1 MHAGSVPNVNL
12 SQLHGLLFQ
21 SAFADR
27 INSQLYVKL
36 SGANLMATSKSATES
51 SVESSDIAR
60 TVSTYAPVY
69 RPCNG
74 LLTHCGYM
82 WMS

>member
-1 MHAGSVPNVNL
+1 MVCFSR
-12 SQLHGLLFQ
+12 

-27 INSQLYVKL
+27 INSRLYVKFESRLFVKL
-36 SGANLMATSKSATES
+36 SGAKLMATSKSATES

-60 TVSTYAPVY
+60 TVSTDTSVY